1 LGFFRNNK
9 IVCSGFVTTFI
20 KLPKTKFVLKI
31 RAKDYLTLEAAEAII
46 LGHQEFQL
54 DEESLGLV
62 EESHQFLLDFSVDKI
77 IYGINT
83 GFGPMAQYKIDVG
96 KQVELQYNLI
106 RSHAAGVGEKIP
118 DMYVKAAM
126 LARLISIIQGNSG
139 IHPSCVKLLH
149 SLILMDVY
157 PIIPEHGGVGASG
170 DLVQLSHLA
179 LILIGEGEVT
189 YQGKVRSTVEVFR
202 ELGLE
207 PIQVVLR
214 EGLSLINGTSVMTG
228 IGVINVIK
236 ARQLLEWSIIASAL
250 INEIVS
256 SFDDHF
262 AKALNMVKWHKGQ
275 RYIAEVLDK
284 ILKTSDLIDRR
295 EEYFYNNNEEA
306 RIFKRKV
313 QEFYSLRCIPQILGA
328 VYDTISNAAEVVV
341 NEMNSVSDNPIVD
354 MESRNVFH
362 GGNFHGDYISLEM
375 DKLKIAVTRI
385 SMLSERHLAFLCN
398 PVQNELLPPFI
409 NLGQLGLNLGMQGIQ
424 FTSTS
429 TVAENQALSNSMY
442 VHSIPTN
449 NDNQDIVSMGTNS
462 AMIAKRVIDN
472 AYQVQAI
479 EMIALLQAVDYLKV
493 EDRLSETTSRYYKQL
508 RALAP
513 VFVEDSPKHLDIERV
528 RDYLFNTKAELPK

>member
-1 LGFFRNNK
+1 VIK
-9 IVCSGFVTTFI
+9 I
-20 KLPKTKFVLKI
+20 K
-31 RAKDYLTLEAAEAII
+31 AKNYLTLGMAEAII
-46 LGHQEFQL
+46 LEKQEFEL
-54 DEESLGLV
+54 DKESLALV
-62 EESHQFLLDFSVDKI
+62 EESLDFLLEFSVEKI

-83 GFGPMAQYKIDVG
+83 GFGPMAQYKIDED

-106 RSHAAGVGEKIP
+106 RSHSAGVGEKIP

-126 LARLISIIQGNSG
+126 LVRLISIIQGKSG
-139 IHPSCVKLLH
+139 IHPSSVELLR
-149 SLILMDVY
+149 SMILKEVY
-157 PIIPEHGGVGASG
+157 PFIPEHGGVGASG

-179 LILIGEGEVT
+179 LGLIGEGEVT
-189 YQGKVRSTVEVFR
+189 YQDKVRPTGEVFQ
-202 ELGLE
+202 ELGLK
-207 PIQVVLR
+207 PIKVVLR

-228 IGVINVIK
+228 IGIINVIK
-236 ARQLLEWSIIASAL
+236 SKQLLDWSIVAAAL
-250 INEIVS
+250 INEIVH

-262 AKALNMVKWHKGQ
+262 ARQLNQVKKHEGQ
-275 RYIAEVLDK
+275 RYIAETLDR
-284 ILKTSDLIDRR
+284 ILSTSNLIDRR

-328 VYDTISNAAEVVV
+328 VYDTIMHAEEVVV

-354 MESRNVFH
+354 METRNVFH
-362 GGNFHGDYISLEM
+362 GGNFHGDYVSLEM

-398 PVQNELLPPFI
+398 PNQNELLPPFI

-462 AMIAKRVIDN
+462 AMITKRVIDN

-479 EMIALLQAVDYLKV
+479 EMIALLQAVDCLKV
-493 EDRLSETTSRYYKQL
+493 DLKLSDTTSKYYIQL
-508 RALAP
+508 REVVP
-513 VFVEDSPKHLDIERV
+513 TFVEDTPKYHDIERV
-528 RDYLFNTKAELPK
+528 KEFLFNTKVDLPE